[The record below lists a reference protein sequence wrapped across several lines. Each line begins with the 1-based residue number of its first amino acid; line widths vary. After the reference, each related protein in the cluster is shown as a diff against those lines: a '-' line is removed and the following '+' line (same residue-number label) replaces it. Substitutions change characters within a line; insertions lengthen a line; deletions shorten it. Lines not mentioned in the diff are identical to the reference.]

1 MRQVSCD
8 VLVAGSGAAGLACA
22 FTARDMGLNV
32 IVVEKSDRIGGAT
45 AWSGGEIWVPCNS
58 QQAEAGI
65 KDSRA
70 EAIQYLEVSAEGRAD
85 LSRIATYVNQAAEA
99 LDYFV
104 AKGAMQVE
112 VMSDAPDYFDNRP
125 GAHKGGR
132 TLRMVPFDG
141 RKLGPDFCRLRDP
154 LAAGQIFGGLSV
166 AREDIGHLQALGRSP
181 RSMLYVLRLLL
192 AHGIQRLGGLHR
204 GARTTMGNAMVAR
217 FLAAVKAQRTPIWR
231 NSALTEIKMQAGR
244 VTGAIIATPEGA
256 VEIVATRGVV
266 LATGG
271 FSHDLRRQAQIYAHV
286 EAGRSHI
293 ALPPEEVAGDGLTLA
308 LRVGGK
314 VRGNVSEP
322 AAWTAVSERRQGS
335 KVWQVPHFGDK
346 AKPGIIAVLPNG
358 RRFANEASNYH
369 DFCRAL
375 IDSGAS
381 EAWLIADH
389 RALRRYGLG
398 RVGPFPAPLGSHLRC
413 GYLAKGRSLKDLA
426 QVTGIDARTF
436 AQTVERFNA
445 MAKRGLDED
454 FQRGG
459 SAFDRAAGDPEQQ
472 PNPNM
477 APLVKAPFYAIRIV
491 PGNLSTFLGLDADE
505 NGAVLNVQGKAI
517 PGLYALGA
525 DAEAVTGGSYPAAG
539 ITLGPAI
546 TFAWL
551 AARAMAEDHTMQA
564 DATYTSSARTALK
577 TTRNRRGQMRHQT
590 RERRHDDDDKTGNC
604 QWAGASGA
612 FHACV
617 GRRLW

>member
-1 MRQVSCD
+1 MRHVACD
-8 VLVAGSGAAGLACA
+8 VLVAGSGVAGLACA
-22 FTARDMGLNV
+22 FAARDMGLNV
-32 IVVEKSDRIGGAT
+32 IVVEKSDRIGGTT

-70 EAIQYLEVSAEGRAD
+70 EAIRYLEVSAGGRAD
-85 LSRIATYVNQAAEA
+85 PSRIATYVNQAAEA

-112 VMSDAPDYFDNRP
+112 LMPDAPDYFDSIP

-132 TLRMVPFDG
+132 TLRMAPFDG
-141 RKLGPDFCRLRDP
+141 RQLGPDFRRLRDP

-192 AHGIQRLGGLHR
+192 AHGMQRLGGLHR

-217 FLAAVKAQRTPIWR
+217 FMAAVKAQGTPIWC
-231 NSALTEIKMQAGR
+231 NATLTEIKMQTGR
-244 VTGAIIATPEGA
+244 VTGAIITTPEGA
-256 VEIVATRGVV
+256 LEIAATRGVV

-271 FSHDLRRQAQIYAHV
+271 FSHDLRRQAQIYSHV
-286 EAGRSHI
+286 ATGRSHI
-293 ALPPEEVAGDGLTLA
+293 ALPPKEVAGDGLTLA

-322 AAWTAVSERRQGS
+322 AAWTAVSERRQGG

-358 RRFANEASNYH
+358 RRYANEASNYH

-375 IDSGAS
+375 INSGAS

-389 RALRRYGLG
+389 RSLRRYGLG

-413 GYLAKGRSLKDLA
+413 GYLVKGRSLEDLA
-426 QVTGIDARTF
+426 QMTGIDERAF
-436 AQTVERFNA
+436 VQTVERFNV
-445 MAKRGLDED
+445 MATQGLDED

-459 SAFDRAAGDPEQQ
+459 SAFDRAAGDPERQ

-491 PGNLSTFLGLDADE
+491 PGNLSTFLGLDVDE
-505 NGAVLNVQGKAI
+505 NGEVLNAAGQAI
-517 PGLYALGA
+517 SGLYALGA

-551 AARAMAEDHTMQA
+551 AARTMAEDYGMQA
-564 DATYTSSARTALK
+564 DPICKSSARTA
-577 TTRNRRGQMRHQT
+577 
-590 RERRHDDDDKTGNC
+590 
-604 QWAGASGA
+604 
-612 FHACV
+612 
-617 GRRLW
+617 

>member
-32 IVVEKSDRIGGAT
+32 IVVEKSDRIGGTT

-293 ALPPEEVAGDGLTLA
+293 ALPPKEVAGDGLTLA

-517 PGLYALGA
+517 PGLHALGA

-564 DATYTSSARTALK
+564 DATYTSSARTA
-577 TTRNRRGQMRHQT
+577 
-590 RERRHDDDDKTGNC
+590 
-604 QWAGASGA
+604 
-612 FHACV
+612 
-617 GRRLW
+617 

>member
-99 LDYFV
+99 LDYLV

-244 VTGAIIATPEGA
+244 VTGAIIATKCIHELH
-256 VEIVATRGVV
+256 R
-266 LATGG
+266 TG
-271 FSHDLRRQAQIYAHV
+271 
-286 EAGRSHI
+286 
-293 ALPPEEVAGDGLTLA
+293 
-308 LRVGGK
+308 K
-314 VRGNVSEP
+314 
-322 AAWTAVSERRQGS
+322 
-335 KVWQVPHFGDK
+335 
-346 AKPGIIAVLPNG
+346 
-358 RRFANEASNYH
+358 
-369 DFCRAL
+369 
-375 IDSGAS
+375 
-381 EAWLIADH
+381 
-389 RALRRYGLG
+389 RYGLATMCIG
-398 RVGPFPAPLGSHLRC
+398 GG
-413 GYLAKGRSLKDLA
+413 
-426 QVTGIDARTF
+426 QGIAVVF
-436 AQTVERFNA
+436 ER
-445 MAKRGLDED
+445 L
-454 FQRGG
+454 
-459 SAFDRAAGDPEQQ
+459 
-472 PNPNM
+472 
-477 APLVKAPFYAIRIV
+477 
-491 PGNLSTFLGLDADE
+491 
-505 NGAVLNVQGKAI
+505 
-517 PGLYALGA
+517 
-525 DAEAVTGGSYPAAG
+525 
-539 ITLGPAI
+539 
-546 TFAWL
+546 
-551 AARAMAEDHTMQA
+551 
-564 DATYTSSARTALK
+564 
-577 TTRNRRGQMRHQT
+577 
-590 RERRHDDDDKTGNC
+590 
-604 QWAGASGA
+604 
-612 FHACV
+612 
-617 GRRLW
+617 

>member
-1 MRQVSCD
+1 
-8 VLVAGSGAAGLACA
+8 
-22 FTARDMGLNV
+22 
-32 IVVEKSDRIGGAT
+32 
-45 AWSGGEIWVPCNS
+45 
-58 QQAEAGI
+58 
-65 KDSRA
+65 
-70 EAIQYLEVSAEGRAD
+70 
-85 LSRIATYVNQAAEA
+85 
-99 LDYFV
+99 
-104 AKGAMQVE
+104 
-112 VMSDAPDYFDNRP
+112 
-125 GAHKGGR
+125 
-132 TLRMVPFDG
+132 
-141 RKLGPDFCRLRDP
+141 

-192 AHGIQRLGGLHR
+192 AHGIQRLGGVHR

-217 FLAAVKAQRTPIWR
+217 FLAAVKAQRTPIWC

-293 ALPPEEVAGDGLTLA
+293 ALPPKEVAGDGLTLA

-517 PGLYALGA
+517 PGLHALGA

-564 DATYTSSARTALK
+564 DATYTSSARTA
-577 TTRNRRGQMRHQT
+577 
-590 RERRHDDDDKTGNC
+590 
-604 QWAGASGA
+604 
-612 FHACV
+612 
-617 GRRLW
+617 